1 MTAIEIYTVFLS
13 LHMVAIGILIG
24 KQMNKNTIIFDRI
37 LNLITRLCL
46 IAFLLFMAYK
56 IHITGGFQINF
67 IIKKPELKNETDNKA
82 DTASTKKGTIPF
94 PERETTD
101 TPNDS
106 R

>member
-13 LHMVAIGILIG
+13 LHMVAIGILMA
-24 KQMNKNTIIFDRI
+24 KQMNKNANIFDKI
-37 LNLITRLCL
+37 LSAITRLCL

-67 IIKKPELKNETDNKA
+67 IIKKPELSNEANNKA
-82 DTASTKKGTIPF
+82 ETASAKKGTIPF
-94 PERETTD
+94 PAGETTD
-101 TPNDS
+101 SANDS